1 MTGTSLVVQWLRLCG
16 STAGGIG
23 LIPGWGSQ
31 MPHCAALP
39 HLRQKKRGGG
49 EERNES
55 RGENKRVRTD

>member
-16 STAGGIG
+16 STAGDVG

-39 HLRQKKRGGG
+39 HLRQKKKRGGVRRGMSQG
-49 EERNES
+49 EKIK
-55 RGENKRVRTD
+55 G